1 MTMITMLLWLELI
14 NININRTMA
23 GMVGM
28 AMAMALLLSLSLSL
42 PPLFY
47 HLVNLLAG
55 VNGKMIHLAGR
66 YKISLI

>member
-1 MTMITMLLWLELI
+1 MDRVIGKIRTW
-14 NININRTMA
+14 TMA

-42 PPLFY
+42 LLLLSLPPLFY

-55 VNGKMIHLAGR
+55 VNGKMINLAGR
-66 YKISLI
+66 Q